1 MDGLEWTALLLAL
14 YFIFALGFIPVCYGG
29 LGDVE
34 VETYTVGC
42 EITNITPH
50 SMGVRNDDFA
60 TILSTDAEQFVQ
72 YMPGEI
78 VEVEV
83 TLWENTIT
91 GKIFNTYRL
100 IGPHSE

>member
-1 MDGLEWTALLLAL
+1 MDGLAWAALFLAL
-14 YFIFALGFIPVCYGG
+14 WFIFALGFIAAYYGG

-42 EITNITPH
+42 EITNITLH

-60 TILSTDAEQFVQ
+60 VILSIDAEQFVQ

-100 IGPHSE
+100 IGPHNR